1 MAISLSVLR
10 NEASAVATDNNEVSS
25 PLDYISLFSKED
37 QMALLCSTPEG
48 VELWQAIKDAEALL
62 QQAKIAASGP
72 AKEELEASISRF
84 LQQNGD
90 FLYEGMSFTF
100 AEAVT
105 ERTALY
111 TEGKSNARK
120 SSTRLSKMVQYT
132 KQGQERF
139 LGKEDA
145 ALLEALE
152 AYLKPFN
159 GIPAGHLI
167 AAAPSSKSV
176 AI

>member
-10 NEASAVATDNNEVSS
+10 NEELSSVDANNEATG
-25 PLDYISLFSKED
+25 PMDYISLFSKED

-48 VELWQAIKDAEALL
+48 VALWTAIKDAEAAL

-72 AKEELEASISRF
+72 AKEELSKSIARF

-100 AEAVT
+100 VEAVT

-111 TEGKSNARK
+111 TEGKGNARK
-120 SSTRLSKMVQYT
+120 SSSRLSKMVSYT

-139 LGKEDA
+139 LSKEDA
-145 ALLEALE
+145 ALLTALE
-152 AYLKPFN
+152 QYLMPFN
-159 GIPAGHLI
+159 GVPAGHLI
-167 AAAPSSKSV
+167 AAAPSSKS
-176 AI
+176 ISI